1 MAELRANSVQR
12 SMVQLL
18 GRAPSNTLTGLWGA
32 LAASSVPSRHYQF
45 GPFLKTS
52 KSRTSSTLDTSKT
65 ITVVDGSLSLPIES
79 SLENPVQP
87 LLEHYDNS
95 ELQVEVSNPST
106 TIITQVGIFSLP
118 AELLC
123 HILLLLHF
131 KDLSHCALVRH
142 FM

>member
-1 MAELRANSVQR
+1 M
-12 SMVQLL
+12 
-18 GRAPSNTLTGLWGA
+18 GC
-32 LAASSVPSRHYQF
+32 ASSLQRP
-45 GPFLKTS
+45 LKTLS
-52 KSRTSSTLDTSKT
+52 IRPLPEDLQESNFLHLEALDTSKT

-79 SLENPVQP
+79 SLEKPVQP

-106 TIITQVGIFSLP
+106 TILTQVGIFSLP
-118 AELLC
+118 AELFC

-131 KDLSHCALVRH
+131 KDLSHCALVRP